1 MSTLFTTSPIIQSN
15 CRSVEN
21 RIRSRSHHIE
31 SDSIR
36 IHQRTLATM
45 TFFNVCTEKLIKRLM
60 HLVQLKI
67 IPETN
72 HDEELLRY
80 FGGKVLISFYH
91 VGLAGYRFSNDE
103 RRIVGPLLQ
112 TALPR
117 LNVKLYHEIDEFPT
131 SSYRNVCIIRSGLQY
146 LLDNYSSFPT
156 PNGVLQEAL
165 TSWVKELD
173 LQRYDDCLASYEEDP
188 HQPVGNLSYYV
199 YRTPNHHWWWRERF
213 ALPTSA
219 NDEDG
224 EDDDNV

>member
-36 IHQRTLATM
+36 IHQWTLATM
-45 TFFNVCTEKLIKRLM
+45 TFFNVCTEKLIERLR
-60 HLVQLKI
+60 HLVQLKS

-117 LNVKLYHEIDEFPT
+117 LNVKLYHEKF
-131 SSYRNVCIIRSGLQY
+131 SSAWSYKFACAIRSGLQY
-146 LLDNYSSFPT
+146 LLDDYASFPT
-156 PNGVLQEAL
+156 PDGILQEAL
-165 TSWVKELD
+165 TPWVQEFNLKE
-173 LQRYDDCLASYEEDP
+173 YDDCFRH
-188 HQPVGNLSYYV
+188 HQPNGFSRIPDLSSDIKRV
-199 YRTPNHHWWWRERF
+199 PHSHWWWRRDLASER
-213 ALPTSA
+213 
-219 NDEDG
+219 ERV
-224 EDDDNV
+224 EI